1 MTNQVLCDEFA
12 ERLADLLE
20 RDVGETT
27 RAALESHALG
37 CSDCGSLLA
46 DMRKLRIDASNL
58 PVLTPGR
65 DLWDGILQRIDA
77 PVIPLRTDRL
87 GRSKDAT
94 RWRRWVPMVAAAVLL
109 IALTSTSTYY
119 LTVRGHADSTVTR
132 TVQTMA
138 PPRDSQAES
147 LGLPSAIVASRGDG
161 SSDTTREAKAPSG
174 ATIIRSSSAQF
185 ASVKRSAEQVYA
197 GEIARLRVVLE
208 RRRAQ
213 LDPVT
218 ISVVERNLK
227 VIDDAIAQCKLAL
240 AKDPASRF
248 LMESLNNALENKVEL
263 LRTATML
270 PSRS

>member
-20 RDVGETT
+20 RDVDETT

-138 PPRDSQAES
+138 PPRDSPAE
-147 LGLPSAIVASRGDG
+147 LAIVFPP
-161 SSDTTREAKAPSG
+161 PSPH
-174 ATIIRSSSAQF
+174 S
-185 ASVKRSAEQVYA
+185 
-197 GEIARLRVVLE
+197 
-208 RRRAQ
+208 
-213 LDPVT
+213 
-218 ISVVERNLK
+218 
-227 VIDDAIAQCKLAL
+227 
-240 AKDPASRF
+240 
-248 LMESLNNALENKVEL
+248 
-263 LRTATML
+263 
-270 PSRS
+270 